1 VRCSSGRGEL
11 WLRRNRVPGPLA
23 AYADGFRSELAS
35 LGYRPE
41 SIERQV
47 WFMAQMSRWLLA
59 EGLDA
64 ADITPARVEEFLAVR
79 RANGCRP
86 PFGKLVFRPLL
97 DYLQDQN
104 VVPPQAPAAPCT
116 PVDELMQRYHCY
128 LSKTRDLASVTIP
141 HYERTARKFL
151 VDRAGRAGNH
161 LDLLGMTGAEIVSFL
176 QREAPR
182 LAVGSVCNRVKHLRS
197 LLRFLEAEGLVAAG
211 LAAAIPP
218 AAGWRET
225 RLPPTLT
232 PAQVAAMLDSCDR
245 SRAPGIRDFA
255 ILMLLARLG
264 LRAVEVARL
273 QLGDID
279 WHSGEITIHGKG
291 YRYDRLPLPVDV
303 GEAIVAYLRDGRPRT
318 DCRSV
323 FMSCRAPIQAIRK
336 GDVSK
341 VVLRASRR
349 AGLPVVRAHR
359 LRHALASEM
368 LRQGVRLPEI
378 SQVLRHRDLATTAI
392 YAKVD
397 RAALRSVAQPWPVV
411 EQ

>member
-1 VRCSSGRGEL
+1 MLRGT
-11 WLRRNRVPGPLA
+11 RVPGPLA
-23 AYADGFRSELAS
+23 PYVDGFRGELAR
-35 LGYRPE
+35 LGYQ
-41 SIERQV
+41 SGGSMERHLRV
-47 WFMAQMSRWLLA
+47 MAELSQWLLA
-59 EGLDA
+59 EGFGVME
-64 ADITPARVEEFLAVR
+64 ITPARIEEFLVVC
-79 RANGCRP
+79 RARGRRP
-86 PFGKLVFRPLL
+86 PLGKVVLRPLL
-97 DYLQDQN
+97 DYLRDKEALR
-104 VVPPQAPAAPCT
+104 PEAAARPSS
-116 PVDELMQRYHCY
+116 PVEDLMQRYHCY
-128 LSKTRDLASVTIP
+128 LTKARDLASVTIP
-141 HYERTARKFL
+141 HYEATARKFL
-151 VDRAGRAGNH
+151 VDKAGRSGNH
-161 LDLLGMTGAEIVSFL
+161 LDLFGMTSAEIMAFL
-176 QREAPR
+176 QREASC

-197 LLRFLEAEGLVAAG
+197 LLRFLETEGLVAAG

-225 RLPPTLT
+225 RLPATLT

-245 SRAPGIRDFA
+245 SLAPGLRDFA
-255 ILMLLARLG
+255 ILLLLARLG

-273 QLGDID
+273 QLGDLD
-279 WHSGEITIHGKG
+279 WRNGEIHVRGKG
-291 YRYDRLPLPVDV
+291 SRCDRLPLPVDV

-323 FMSCRAPIQAIRK
+323 FMSCRAPIQAIHSGR
-336 GDVSK
+336 VSA

-368 LRQGVRLPEI
+368 LRQGVRLPDI

-397 RAALRSVAQPWPVV
+397 RVALRSVAQPWPGG